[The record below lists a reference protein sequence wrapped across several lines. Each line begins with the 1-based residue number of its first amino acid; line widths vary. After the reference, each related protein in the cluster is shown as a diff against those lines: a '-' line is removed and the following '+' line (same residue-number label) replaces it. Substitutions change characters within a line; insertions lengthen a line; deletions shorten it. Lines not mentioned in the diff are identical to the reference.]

1 MCLLLCKQ
9 QRTIYK
15 YTVMIIKHITV
26 KNFGSVGFYDAV
38 LTSKL
43 NILDTLFT
51 LEISTAIELVLCSKA
66 MSKFESIGV
75 SEYTLISAEVL
86 LDGSS
91 YYIELKPIDRA
102 ELKLKAT
109 DVAGNDVTY
118 FYRHAMAH
126 SWEQDATES
135 FDGRDKSFPL
145 RLCWYRGCDDC
156 EVPKDLHSRSNY
168 IVDTKTF
175 RSHLVRY
182 IKAFEPEPINNI
194 KNYKAS
200 INNQGK
206 FEVVYPGVS
215 GEIPLSETEE
225 KLFLYICFLNVA
237 EFWEDVEK
245 IRDMHH
251 EKKPLLIK
259 NFLEFLDRTTDIK
272 GLVLRT
278 IKLGR
283 QVILLTLPIDKQT
296 KKKWIG
302 DNNEYGEIS

>member
-1 MCLLLCKQ
+1 
-9 QRTIYK
+9 
-15 YTVMIIKHITV
+15 MIIKRITV
-26 KNFGSVGFYDAV
+26 KNFGSIGLYDAV
-38 LTSKL
+38 LTSEL
-43 NILDTLFT
+43 NVLDTLFT
-51 LEISTAIELVLCSKA
+51 LEISTAIELLLCSKA

-75 SEYTLISAEVL
+75 SEETLISAEVL
-86 LDGSS
+86 LDRSS
-91 YYIELKPIDRA
+91 YYIELKPINGD
-102 ELKLKAT
+102 ELKLTAS
-109 DVAGNDVTY
+109 DVAGNDVTV
-118 FYRHAMAH
+118 FYRHAMSH
-126 SWEQDATES
+126 SREQDATES

-156 EVPKDLHSRSNY
+156 EVLKDLHSRSNH

-175 RSHLVRY
+175 RSHLIRY

-200 INNQGK
+200 INDQGK

-259 NFLEFLDRTTDIK
+259 NFLEFLDQTTDIH
-272 GLVLRT
+272 GLISRT
-278 IKLGR
+278 INLRR
-283 QVILLTLPIDKQT
+283 QVILLTLPMDKQT
-296 KKKWIG
+296 KKKWMG
-302 DNNEYGEIS
+302 VNDELRKISRTQKERPTIK